1 MDCFPCPL
9 KVGLTGTTILIEC
22 AIWRGLPVF
31 FRFSSGCGGTGRR
44 ARFRSLF
51 SLESGGSSPFTRTN
65 LKLIFL
71 IYCKIAL
78 YDDEHFMDEISYGNN
93 GNQERRIE
101 AGI

>member
-1 MDCFPCPL
+1 MRDL
-9 KVGLTGTTILIEC
+9 ERIAG
-22 AIWRGLPVF
+22 VF
-31 FRFSSGCGGTGRR
+31 QVFCGCGGTGRR

-71 IYCKIAL
+71 IYCKIEP

-93 GNQERRIE
+93 GNQERRLE

>member
-1 MDCFPCPL
+1 M
-9 KVGLTGTTILIEC
+9 
-22 AIWRGLPVF
+22 F
-31 FRFSSGCGGTGRR
+31 FRFCCGCGGTGRR

-71 IYCKIAL
+71 IYCKIEL
-78 YDDEHFMDEISYGNN
+78 YDVEHFMDEISYGNN